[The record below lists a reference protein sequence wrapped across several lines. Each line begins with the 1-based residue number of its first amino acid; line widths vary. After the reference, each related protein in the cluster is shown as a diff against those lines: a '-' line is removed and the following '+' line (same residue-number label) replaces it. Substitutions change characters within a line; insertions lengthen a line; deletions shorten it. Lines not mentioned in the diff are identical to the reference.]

1 MRGNHCS
8 SKIEVWQQSRYK
20 RSGGEFRNPKAVKSS
35 FISNH
40 PKDKPSMLWIHMLWK
55 KLKVTLSDRYDPTT
69 QALNLGNF
77 LTDEGLPLN
86 QMSTTAAKRK
96 VVVDYIPELSLL
108 DVSNNVIYLN
118 IFLNL
123 VKAVPNESHTNKT
136 GGEACV

>member
-1 MRGNHCS
+1 M
-8 SKIEVWQQSRYK
+8 
-20 RSGGEFRNPKAVKSS
+20 
-35 FISNH
+35 
-40 PKDKPSMLWIHMLWK
+40 
-55 KLKVTLSDRYDPTT
+55 SDRYDPTT
-69 QALNLGNF
+69 QALNLGHF

-118 IFLNL
+118 IFLDL
-123 VKAVPNESHTNKT
+123 VKAVPSESHTNKT

>member
-8 SKIEVWQQSRYK
+8 SKMEVWQQSRYK
-20 RSGGEFRNPKAVKSS
+20 RSGEFRNSKAVKSS

-69 QALNLGNF
+69 QALNLGHF
-77 LTDEGLPLN
+77 LTDEGLSLN

-96 VVVDYIPELSLL
+96 VVVVDYIPELSLL